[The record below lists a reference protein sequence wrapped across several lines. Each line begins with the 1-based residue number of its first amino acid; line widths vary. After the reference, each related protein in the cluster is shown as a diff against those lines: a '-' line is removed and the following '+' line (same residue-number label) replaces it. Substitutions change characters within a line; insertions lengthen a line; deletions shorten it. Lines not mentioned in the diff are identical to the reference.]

1 MNKGKLMDI
10 CAGVGI
16 KLSRIPIEEIIA
28 FRTNPEF
35 RDKFVIKIAP
45 FSRHQGVQTR
55 TVDSGSH
62 EIIIEIAKGLSLGIA
77 GNYLTEWIKHLS
89 KKHDIKKLL
98 IEKDEVDIQSSPS
111 QVINQIIIKNIN
123 INNGKDDSEE

>member
-1 MNKGKLMDI
+1 MDI

-16 KLSRIPIEEIIA
+16 RISGIPIEEIVA

-55 TVDSGSH
+55 AIDSGSY
-62 EIIIEIAKGLSLGIA
+62 EIIIEIAKGLSLGVA
-77 GNYLTEWIKHLS
+77 SNYLTEWIKHLS
-89 KKHDIKKLL
+89 KKHNIKKLL

-123 INNGKDDSEE
+123 INNGKDDGEE

>member
-1 MNKGKLMDI
+1 MDI

-16 KLSRIPIEEIIA
+16 RISGIPIEEIVA

-55 TVDSGSH
+55 AVDSGSY
-62 EIIIEIAKGLSLGIA
+62 EIIIEIAKGLSLGVA

-89 KKHDIKKLL
+89 KKHNIKKLL
-98 IEKDEVDIQSSPS
+98 IEKDEIDIQSSPS

-123 INNGKDDSEE
+123 INNGKDDGEE

>member
-1 MNKGKLMDI
+1 MDI

-16 KLSRIPIEEIIA
+16 RISGIPIEEIVA

-55 TVDSGSH
+55 AVDSGSY
-62 EIIIEIAKGLSLGIA
+62 EIIIEIAKGLSLGVA
-77 GNYLTEWIKHLS
+77 SNYLTEWIKHLS
-89 KKHDIKKLL
+89 KRHDIKKLL

-111 QVINQIIIKNIN
+111 QVINRIIIKNIN
-123 INNGKDDSEE
+123 INNGKDDGEE

>member
-1 MNKGKLMDI
+1 MDI

-16 KLSRIPIEEIIA
+16 RISGIPIEEIVA

-55 TVDSGSH
+55 AVDSGSY
-62 EIIIEIAKGLSLGIA
+62 EIIIEIAKGLSLGVA
-77 GNYLTEWIKHLS
+77 SNYLTEWIKHLS
-89 KKHDIKKLL
+89 KRHDIKKLL

-123 INNGKDDSEE
+123 INNGKDDGEE

>member
-1 MNKGKLMDI
+1 MDI

-16 KLSRIPIEEIIA
+16 RISGIPIEEIVA

-55 TVDSGSH
+55 AVDSGSY
-62 EIIIEIAKGLSLGIA
+62 EIIIEIAKGLSLGVA
-77 GNYLTEWIKHLS
+77 GNYLTEWIKYLS

-111 QVINQIIIKNIN
+111 QVINQFIIKNIN
-123 INNGKDDSEE
+123 INNGKDDGEE

>member
-1 MNKGKLMDI
+1 MDI

-16 KLSRIPIEEIIA
+16 RISGIPIEEIVA
-28 FRTNPEF
+28 FRTNPDF

-55 TVDSGSH
+55 AVDSGSY
-62 EIIIEIAKGLSLGIA
+62 EIIIEIAKGLSLGVA

-89 KKHDIKKLL
+89 KKHNIKKLL

-123 INNGKDDSEE
+123 INNGKDDGEE

>member
-1 MNKGKLMDI
+1 MDI

-16 KLSRIPIEEIIA
+16 RISGIPIEEIVA

-45 FSRHQGVQTR
+45 FSGHQGVQTR
-55 TVDSGSH
+55 AVDSGSY
-62 EIIIEIAKGLSLGIA
+62 EIIIEIAKGLSLGVA

-89 KKHDIKKLL
+89 KKHNIKKLL

-123 INNGKDDSEE
+123 INNGKDDGEE

>member
-1 MNKGKLMDI
+1 MDI

-16 KLSRIPIEEIIA
+16 RISGIPIEEIVA

-55 TVDSGSH
+55 AVDSGSY
-62 EIIIEIAKGLSLGIA
+62 EIIIEIAKGLSLGVA
-77 GNYLTEWIKHLS
+77 GNYLTEWIKYLS

-111 QVINQIIIKNIN
+111 QVINRIIIKNIN
-123 INNGKDDSEE
+123 INNGKDDGEE

>member
-1 MNKGKLMDI
+1 MDI

-16 KLSRIPIEEIIA
+16 RISGIPIEEIVA

-55 TVDSGSH
+55 AVDSGSY
-62 EIIIEIAKGLSLGIA
+62 EIIIEIAKGLSLGVA

-89 KKHDIKKLL
+89 KKHNIKKLL
-98 IEKDEVDIQSSPS
+98 IEKDGVDIQSSPS

-123 INNGKDDSEE
+123 INNGKDDGEE

>member
-1 MNKGKLMDI
+1 MDI

-16 KLSRIPIEEIIA
+16 RISGIPIEEIVA
-28 FRTNPEF
+28 FRANPEF
-35 RDKFVIKIAP
+35 KDKFVIKIAP

-55 TVDSGSH
+55 AVDSGSY
-62 EIIIEIAKGLSLGIA
+62 EIIIEIAKGLSLGVA

-89 KKHDIKKLL
+89 KKHNIKKLL

-123 INNGKDDSEE
+123 INNGKDDGEE

>member
-1 MNKGKLMDI
+1 MDI

-16 KLSRIPIEEIIA
+16 RISGIPIEEIVA

-55 TVDSGSH
+55 AVDSGSY
-62 EIIIEIAKGLSLGIA
+62 EIIIEIAKRLSLGVA

-89 KKHDIKKLL
+89 KKHNIKKLL

-123 INNGKDDSEE
+123 INNGKDDGEE